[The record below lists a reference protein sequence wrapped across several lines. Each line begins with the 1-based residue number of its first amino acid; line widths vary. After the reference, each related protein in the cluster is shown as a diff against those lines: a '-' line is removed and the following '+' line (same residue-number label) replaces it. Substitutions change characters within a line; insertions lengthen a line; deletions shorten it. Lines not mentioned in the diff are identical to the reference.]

1 MSRETPVSYD
11 LCQGGTVA
19 SAMAIAVWRCA
30 SPVMV
35 MSGS

>member
-1 MSRETPVSYD
+1 MSRGTPIYYD
-11 LCQGGTVA
+11 SCQRSAVA

-30 SPVMV
+30 RLVMV